1 MKFRTVLATSAL
13 FATTL
18 LASPMVHAST
28 IATVPVHAMFAKT
41 KMVKLTLINDSGSA
55 IEVKAGDQVIKLDAG
70 KPFEV
75 KLPEGTRVVSNST
88 TATETPGKL
97 IAEVSTAIDGA
108 TIHIK

>member
-28 IATVPVHAMFAKT
+28 ITASPVHAMFGKT
-41 KMVKLTLINDSGSA
+41 RMVKLTLVNDSSSA
-55 IEVKAGDQVIKLDAG
+55 IEVKAGEQVIKLDAG

-88 TATETPGKL
+88 TATSVPGKL
-97 IAEVSTAIDGA
+97 IAEVSSSIDGA